1 MLYYNKKL
9 TDAHNDQKTI
19 MALLLLLAFLPADD
33 LYFVVRFLRK
43 VDILPYWSNSSLF
56 RSVSIPP
63 SATNKRELLLHCP
76 DCHPLVLSLEF
87 FIVDRPGMK

>member
-9 TDAHNDQKTI
+9 TDADNDKKTI

-56 RSVSIPP
+56 RSGSIPP
-63 SATNKRELLLHCP
+63 SATNGGNFCCTVPTAIH
-76 DCHPLVLSLEF
+76 LSCL
-87 FIVDRPGMK
+87 